1 MDNHDLYLKQK
12 RLLDTFLEHG
22 AIDQK
27 QYDKSLGDLKVKMK
41 IVDPED
47 LKKRGI
53 TQRNWLRHL
62 DEMTDEEI
70 TYMLDHEPD
79 ATLIAEARK
88 AQPSISDRTRAEFL
102 RDF

>member
-1 MDNHDLYLKQK
+1 MDNHDLYRKQK

-27 QYDKSLGDLKVKMK
+27 QYDKSLGDLKAKMK

-53 TQRNWLRHL
+53 TQRYWLWHL

-79 ATLIAEARK
+79 AAEIAEERK
-88 AQPSISDRTRAEFL
+88 AQPDISDRTRAELL
-102 RDF
+102 RAF

>member
-12 RLLDTFLEHG
+12 HLLDTFLEHG
-22 AIDQK
+22 AIDQA

-70 TYMLDHEPD
+70 TYMLDHEPN
-79 ATLIAEARK
+79 AAEIAEARK
-88 AQPSISDRTRAEFL
+88 AQPNISDRTMAEFM